1 MVRKKIAK
9 KMLFVFKLLV
19 LQLLDFISLVQ
30 YLTAWCFPTL
40 VFFLSPKIAGYK
52 MLFFCS
58 GSLPKPLCCTT
69 IPSPV
74 SKHCLVLPASL
85 SQILL
90 FANYWVRCLT
100 ISVLIKLLPISF
112 DRFEGAPVCF
122 RGCAGALFF
131 RPQQDSNQR
140 LYLVLPPR

>member
-1 MVRKKIAK
+1 
-9 KMLFVFKLLV
+9 MLNFFVLV
-19 LQLLDFISLVQ
+19 LHQSLFGVQLFLVQ
-30 YLTAWCFPTL
+30 
-40 VFFLSPKIAGYK
+40 
-52 MLFFCS
+52 
-58 GSLPKPLCCTT
+58 
-69 IPSPV
+69 
-74 SKHCLVLPASL
+74 CLALLGTSSFAFAN
-85 SQILL
+85 LL

-112 DRFEGAPVCF
+112 VRFEGAPVCF